1 MAAAATDSR
10 DSSTARRAARPAEC
24 NDEALPVRA
33 SAALIAAT
41 ASGSIGV
48 VAAPTGRGHSQVAEQ
63 RPQAISCQRS
73 GSSYER

>member
-1 MAAAATDSR
+1 MPFTAWLSTSAPPPVNTTSDGRAPSPAAIDSP
-10 DSSTARRAARPAEC
+10 DSSTTRPAVRPAEC

-48 VAAPTGRGHSQVAEQ
+48 VAA
-63 RPQAISCQRS
+63 
-73 GSSYER
+73 